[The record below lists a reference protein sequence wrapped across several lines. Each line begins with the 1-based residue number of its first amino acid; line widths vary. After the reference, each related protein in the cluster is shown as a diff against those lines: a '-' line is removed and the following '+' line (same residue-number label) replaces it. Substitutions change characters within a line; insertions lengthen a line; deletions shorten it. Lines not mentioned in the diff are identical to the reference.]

1 MNRSLKNIIREEI
14 HKVLTDEVENFN
26 KIIAPTTQSKTRLTE
41 SSINRM
47 LYWLKNCDCAFS
59 TSFRSTL
66 KDIRD
71 KSLTY
76 LGPNGDWDEGKE
88 FTHEEN
94 REKSCCGCPCRF
106 YGGGYA
112 SD

>member
-47 LYWLKNCDCAFS
+47 LY
-59 TSFRSTL
+59 
-66 KDIRD
+66 
-71 KSLTY
+71 
-76 LGPNGDWDEGKE
+76 
-88 FTHEEN
+88 
-94 REKSCCGCPCRF
+94 
-106 YGGGYA
+106 
-112 SD
+112 